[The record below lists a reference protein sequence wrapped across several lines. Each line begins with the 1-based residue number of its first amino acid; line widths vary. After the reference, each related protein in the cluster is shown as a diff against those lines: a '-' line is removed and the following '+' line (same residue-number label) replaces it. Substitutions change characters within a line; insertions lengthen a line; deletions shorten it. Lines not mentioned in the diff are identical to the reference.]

1 MASLN
6 ATDWDWIDITA
17 LPGSAPVVE
26 LAIFAAPSGG
36 TTLVAASAAGG
47 GLVSFELLGQGSASF
62 ASYCAYAPSQSGMS
76 GMDLHQMNLGGS
88 TSVMP
93 LGPATGGGHGYLM
106 QAGGGLAGGQSLDPE
121 GALTGAS
128 VGRITASL
136 VVQEGDGVQL
146 ITAGTSGLSSWQMAA
161 DTLTQQDHV
170 TLPAAADQVSAL
182 ALAHGDIVL
191 SAQADNDSLQS
202 YHLQADGSL
211 VLRDSYG
218 AADGIGIDAP
228 TALATANQGADSYAI
243 LAAAGSDSLSVVRV
257 GRDGS
262 LTPVDHILDSASSH
276 FQNVSE
282 VVVTQS
288 GDWTL
293 VVAAGSDGG
302 CSVFALLPGGLLSPL
317 AHLPWSQNDSLTIR
331 PVSGLAVQVLD
342 NGLHVYASPEGGQGL
357 YHLTLDLSGLG
368 VVRSASAAGATLSG
382 SAHDDVLTAGNSDQ
396 LLVGGAG
403 EDTFV
408 FAAAVADDSGALGA
422 VQDFTPGAD
431 RLDLSGLPLLRSG
444 DQLTLVQSGSD
455 VVLHYEDYSL
465 TLRGVRLQDLDLER
479 DLMLELQRSAVNNTP
494 DPGDTTLYG
503 TAGDDVLEDDDD
515 DGMLLGDD
523 GNDRLLGQGG
533 HDRLEG
539 GRGADTLNGGDGD
552 DTILGGDD
560 ALDLRDLIYAGAG
573 NDVVDG
579 GHGNDLI
586 YGQAGDDTLD
596 GGWGADEVI
605 GQGGD
610 DVLNGGVY
618 SDLVYGGTGRDFVNG
633 GFGHDRING
642 GAGADLFYHLGIAD
656 HGSDWI
662 QDYSAAEGDV
672 LLFGQSNVRPEQFQI
687 NYAHT
692 ADAAGERSGADDVA
706 EAFVIYRP
714 TGQIIWALVDGSGQD
729 EITLRLAGIDYDLL

>member
-6 ATDWDWIDITA
+6 ATDWNWIDITA
-17 LPGSAPVVE
+17 LPGSAPVVG
-26 LAIFAAPSGG
+26 LAIFAAPSAG

-76 GMDLHQMNLGGS
+76 GMDLHQVNLGGS

-106 QAGGGLAGGQSLDPE
+106 QARGGLAGGQSLDPD

-136 VVQEGDGVQL
+136 TIQEGDGVQL
-146 ITAGTSGLSSWQMAA
+146 ITAGTGGLSSWQMAA
-161 DTLTQQDHV
+161 DTLTQQDQV
-170 TLPAAADQVSAL
+170 TLSAAANQVSAL

-191 SAQADNDSLQS
+191 AAQADNDSLQS

-228 TALATANQGADSYAI
+228 TALATASQGGDSYAI

-302 CSVFALLPGGLLSPL
+302 CSIFALLPGGLLSPL
-317 AHLPWSQNDSLTIR
+317 AHLPWSRNDSLTIR

-342 NGLHVYASPEGGQGL
+342 NDLHVYASPEGGQGL

-382 SAHDDVLTAGNSDQ
+382 SAYDDVLTAGHSNQ
-396 LLVGGAG
+396 LLVGGDGA
-403 EDTFV
+403 DTFV
-408 FAAAVADDSGALGA
+408 FFTAIADEDGNLGA
-422 VQDFTPGAD
+422 VQDFNPGED

-444 DQLTLVQSGSD
+444 DQLVLAQQGRD
-455 VVLHYEDYSL
+455 VVLHYEGYSL
-465 TLRGVRLQDLDLER
+465 TLQNLLLQDLDLER
-479 DLMLELQRSAVNNTP
+479 DLMLELQRGQISDAPPQSGTP
-494 DPGDTTLYG
+494 LYG
-503 TAGDDVLEDDDD
+503 TAGDDVLEDGEA
-515 DGMLLGDD
+515 DGEIWGDD
-523 GNDRLLGQGG
+523 GHDRLLGRGG
-533 HDRLEG
+533 NDLLHG
-539 GRGADTLNGGDGD
+539 GRGADTLNGGAGN
-552 DTILGGDD
+552 DTIFGGAD
-560 ALDLRDLIYAGAG
+560 ALDLRDVVYGGDGNDSIDGGYGNDELRGDAG
-573 NDVVDG
+573 NDSIEG
-579 GHGNDLI
+579 GFGS
-586 YGQAGDDTLD
+586 DT
-596 GGWGADEVI
+596 VI
-605 GQGGD
+605 GGDGD
-610 DVLNGGVY
+610 DVLTGSALSDQVFGGAG
-618 SDLVYGGTGRDFVNG
+618 SDFVNG
-633 GFGHDRING
+633 GFGHDRVNG
-642 GAGADLFYHLGIAD
+642 GEGGDRFFHLGVAN

-662 QDYSAAEGDV
+662 QDYDAAEGDV
-672 LLFGQSNVRPEQFQI
+672 LVFGNNSATIDQFQI
-687 NYAHT
+687 NLAET
-692 ADAAGERSGADDVA
+692 ENAGEAGVE
-706 EAFVIYRP
+706 EAFVVYRP
-714 TGQIIWALVDGSGQD
+714 TGQIMWALVDGAAQD
-729 EITLRLAGIDYDLL
+729 EIILRINGTDYDLMA